1 MPDQPVKL
9 LVFVGTEGIY
19 HDHEGQGRFL
29 TELLDKDPQIA
40 AAFSR
45 DYHVMADGLSAYD
58 ATLFYTD
65 VGHFTPEQEQGLLA
79 FIDQGGGFFGLHTA
93 DASFRENAGYRQMLN
108 GFFDG
113 HSPYMD
119 FTVTIIDP
127 GDPIAAGLEDFQV
140 TDELHY
146 LKHDPARSHHIME
159 AYDPGRDETHVMAY
173 RHTHGQGRV
182 FFFALGH
189 DQQVLDNPSFQEIVR
204 RGALWVGK
212 RL

>member
-1 MPDQPVKL
+1 MTPVKL

-19 HDHEGQGRFL
+19 HDHEGQGKFL
-29 TELLDKDPQIA
+29 TELLNKEEQIQA
-40 AAFSR
+40 ELCF
-45 DYHVMADGLSAYD
+45 DYNIMNQGLEAYD
-58 ATLFYTD
+58 ATLFFTD
-65 VGHFTPEQEQGLLA
+65 VGNFTDAQEQGLLH
-79 FIDQGGGFFGLHTA
+79 FIEQGGGFFGLHTA
-93 DASFRENAGYRQMLN
+93 DASFRENVGYHQMLN

-119 FTVTIIDP
+119 FTVSITDP
-127 GDPIAAGLEDFQV
+127 TDPIAVGLKDFVV

-146 LKHDPARSHHIME
+146 LKHDAARSHHIME

-173 RHTHGQGRV
+173 RHTHGHGRV

-189 DQQVLDNPSFQEIVR
+189 DQAVLDNSSFQEVVR
-204 RGALWVGK
+204 RGALWVTK

>member
-1 MPDQPVKL
+1 MGLIKF
-9 LVFVGTEGIY
+9 LVFVGTEGKY

-29 TELLDKDPQIA
+29 TDLLNEEGQIQA
-40 AAFSR
+40 DFSR
-45 DYHVMADGLSAYD
+45 DYGILADGLDAYD
-58 ATLFYTD
+58 ATLFFTD
-65 VGHFTPEQEQGLLA
+65 VGNLTEGQEQGLLQ
-79 FIDQGGGFFGLHTA
+79 FIENGGGFFGLHTA
-93 DASFRENAGYRQMLN
+93 DASFHDNAGYHRMLN

-119 FTVTIIDP
+119 FAVTIVDP
-127 GDPIAAGLEDFQV
+127 TDPIAAGLEGFAV

-146 LKHDPARSHHIME
+146 LVHDPTRSHHIME

-173 RHTHGQGRV
+173 RHTYGQGRV

-189 DQQVLDNPSFQEIVR
+189 DRAVLDNPSFQEVVR